1 MTFYNHIE
9 SVRGIAIDLTN
20 GRKWRGAS
28 DKAAVFDALDAA
40 RREYMR
46 LSDEN
51 AKLRELVCW
60 LKKGDIL
67 HVLTDQEYIDQCD
80 RERLMQ
86 VSIDALDKENA
97 KLREL
102 AKGMY
107 GMLATVD
114 AILGN
119 HDACETP
126 RPLIFGENKSFKD
139 AMRELGVEE

>member
-1 MTFYNHIE
+1 MSDFITNAELRIE
-9 SVRGIAIDLTN
+9 A
-20 GRKWRGAS
+20 
-28 DKAAVFDALDAA
+28 
-40 RREYMR
+40 ER
-46 LSDEN
+46 LCDEN
-51 AKLRELVCW
+51 DQ
-60 LKKGDIL
+60 LK
-67 HVLTDQEYIDQCD
+67 
-80 RERLMQ
+80 
-86 VSIDALDKENA
+86 AENA

-139 AMRELGVEE
+139 AMRELGVDE

>member
-1 MTFYNHIE
+1 MIGNSELQERMAEQMEF
-9 SVRGIAIDLTN
+9 
-20 GRKWRGAS
+20 
-28 DKAAVFDALDAA
+28 ALSQTP
-40 RREYMR
+40 E
-46 LSDEN
+46 
-51 AKLRELVCW
+51 
-60 LKKGDIL
+60 
-67 HVLTDQEYIDQCD
+67 
-80 RERLMQ
+80 
-86 VSIDALDKENA
+86 ALAEDNA

-139 AMRELGVEE
+139 AMRELGVIE

>member
-1 MTFYNHIE
+1 MTATE
-9 SVRGIAIDLTN
+9 RAKRS
-20 GRKWRGAS
+20 
-28 DKAAVFDALDAA
+28 DALYYETVSVT
-40 RREYMR
+40 RRVLCDMVA
-46 LSDEN
+46 N
-51 AKLRELVCW
+51 READLGE
-60 LKKGDIL
+60 LK
-67 HVLTDQEYIDQCD
+67 
-80 RERLMQ
+80 
-86 VSIDALDKENA
+86 AENA

-139 AMRELGVEE
+139 AMRELGVDA

>member
-1 MTFYNHIE
+1 MTFYNRIE

-51 AKLRELVCW
+51 AKLREQIHW
-60 LKKGDIL
+60 LKQGDIL
-67 HVLTDQEYIDQCD
+67 HVLTDQEYIDQCE

-102 AKGMY
+102 
-107 GMLATVD
+107 
-114 AILGN
+114 I
-119 HDACETP
+119 
-126 RPLIFGENKSFKD
+126 
-139 AMRELGVEE
+139 RELFRDFANADYELKSRCGRTFMAVTRYLPRLQELEVEP